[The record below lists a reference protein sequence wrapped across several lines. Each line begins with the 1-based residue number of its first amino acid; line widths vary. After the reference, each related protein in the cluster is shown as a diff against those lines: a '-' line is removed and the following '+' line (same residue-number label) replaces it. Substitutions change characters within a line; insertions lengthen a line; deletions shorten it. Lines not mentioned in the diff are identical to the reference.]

1 MSTTA
6 STSHADTV
14 DDGNSP
20 EAHEE
25 SDTQA
30 NNGASEADKAVV
42 ITNNDAAKAA
52 ESTKDATVD
61 TTTTTDKNASTENK
75 AADTQAKTS
84 VDTSKLEKKA
94 VDSAT
99 ISNNKASTTENAK
112 AGSVQTN
119 KAANNTSAANN
130 AQTSNKKTTTAT
142 DSSKAAAQLVK
153 DATANTV
160 DVANNV
166 AGQVTVNNAGQA
178 GKKAATDTTTTFNL
192 NTADLGK
199 LSKNVLDNSNLDNL
213 LRNSFVQTN
222 STDKVTLNA
231 NTLGSS
237 LTNGDATALAASLR
251 TASGNNDTSNY
262 KTVTDWSGLQSAV
275 SSGAEGVIVSGNI
288 TATNDFFNLA
298 PHNDLNIN
306 GNFTIVGA
314 DKNASINLN
323 NNVIQNNPELS
334 N

>member
-25 SDTQA
+25 SNTQA

-75 AADTQAKTS
+75 AADTQAKAS

-153 DATANTV
+153 DATANTA

-166 AGQVTVNNAGQA
+166 AGQA

-199 LSKNVLDNSNLDNL
+199 LSKNVLDHSNLDNL

-288 TATNDFFNLA
+288 TATNG
-298 PHNDLNIN
+298 I
-306 GNFTIVGA
+306 
-314 DKNASINLN
+314 
-323 NNVIQNNPELS
+323 
-334 N
+334 

>member
-1 MSTTA
+1 MNTTA

-25 SDTQA
+25 SNTQA

-61 TTTTTDKNASTENK
+61 TTTTTENK
-75 AADTQAKTS
+75 AANTQAKAS

-99 ISNNKASTTENAK
+99 ISNNKASTTKNAK

-153 DATANTV
+153 DATANTA

-166 AGQVTVNNAGQA
+166 AGQVTVNNAVQA

-199 LSKNVLDNSNLDNL
+199 LSKNVLDHSNLDNL

-262 KTVTDWSGLQSAV
+262 KTVTDWSCLQSAV

-288 TATNDFFNLA
+288 TATNGFFNLA

>member
-25 SDTQA
+25 S
-30 NNGASEADKAVV
+30 N
-42 ITNNDAAKAA
+42 
-52 ESTKDATVD
+52 
-61 TTTTTDKNASTENK
+61 
-75 AADTQAKTS
+75 TQAKTS

-142 DSSKAAAQLVK
+142 DNSKAAAQLVK
-153 DATANTV
+153 DATANT
-160 DVANNV
+160 
-166 AGQVTVNNAGQA
+166 
-178 GKKAATDTTTTFNL
+178 
-192 NTADLGK
+192 ADLGK
-199 LSKNVLDNSNLDNL
+199 LSKNLLDHSNLDNL

-251 TASGNNDTSNY
+251 TASGN
-262 KTVTDWSGLQSAV
+262 
-275 SSGAEGVIVSGNI
+275 I
-288 TATNDFFNLA
+288 TATNGFFNLA

>member
-25 SDTQA
+25 SNTQA

-42 ITNNDAAKAA
+42 ITNNDAA
-52 ESTKDATVD
+52 
-61 TTTTTDKNASTENK
+61 
-75 AADTQAKTS
+75 
-84 VDTSKLEKKA
+84 
-94 VDSAT
+94 
-99 ISNNKASTTENAK
+99 
-112 AGSVQTN
+112 

-153 DATANTV
+153 DATANTA

-178 GKKAATDTTTTFNL
+178 GNKAATDTTTTFNL

-199 LSKNVLDNSNLDNL
+199 LSNNVLDNSNLDNL

-237 LTNGDATALAASLR
+237 LTNGDATA
-251 TASGNNDTSNY
+251 SGNNDTSNY
-262 KTVTDWSGLQSAV
+262 KTVTDWSGLQSV
-275 SSGAEGVIVSGNI
+275 W
-288 TATNDFFNLA
+288 FFQLKS
-298 PHNDLNIN
+298 LKQ
-306 GNFTIVGA
+306 A
-314 DKNASINLN
+314 DSCVKRDRHGCDDACSC
-323 NNVIQNNPELS
+323 VF
-334 N
+334 

>member
-6 STSHADTV
+6 STSYADTV

-25 SDTQA
+25 SNTQA

-75 AADTQAKTS
+75 AA
-84 VDTSKLEKKA
+84 DTSKLEKKA

-153 DATANTV
+153 DATANTA

-199 LSKNVLDNSNLDNL
+199 LSKNVLDHSNLDNL

-323 NNVIQNNPELS
+323 NNVILNPGIFLHK
-334 N
+334 NLPNI

>member
-1 MSTTA
+1 MSTTT

-75 AADTQAKTS
+75 AADTQAKAS

-153 DATANTV
+153 DATANTA

-166 AGQVTVNNAGQA
+166 AGQAGN
-178 GKKAATDTTTTFNL
+178 KAATDTTTTFNL

-199 LSKNVLDNSNLDNL
+199 LSKNVLDNL

-237 LTNGDATALAASLR
+237 LTNGDATA
-251 TASGNNDTSNY
+251 SGNNDTSNY
-262 KTVTDWSGLQSAV
+262 KTVTDWSGLQSV
-275 SSGAEGVIVSGNI
+275 W
-288 TATNDFFNLA
+288 FFQLKS
-298 PHNDLNIN
+298 LKQ
-306 GNFTIVGA
+306 A
-314 DKNASINLN
+314 DSCAKRDRHGCDDACSC
-323 NNVIQNNPELS
+323 VF
-334 N
+334 

>member
-20 EAHEE
+20 KAHEE
-25 SDTQA
+25 SNTQA
-30 NNGASEADKAVV
+30 NNGASEA
-42 ITNNDAAKAA
+42 
-52 ESTKDATVD
+52 
-61 TTTTTDKNASTENK
+61 DKNASTENK
-75 AADTQAKTS
+75 AADTQAKAS

-99 ISNNKASTTENAK
+99 ISNNKASTTKNAK

-119 KAANNTSAANN
+119 KVANNTSAANN

-153 DATANTV
+153 DATANTA
-160 DVANNV
+160 DVAKNV

-199 LSKNVLDNSNLDNL
+199 LSKNVLDHSNLDNL

-222 STDKVTLNA
+222 STDKVTFNA

-288 TATNDFFNLA
+288 TATNGFFNLA

-323 NNVIQNNPELS
+323 NNVIQGYFYIKIYLIFS
-334 N
+334 TV